1 MVGVIFVPYDNGQY
15 SLHTN
20 YAKAGGMIGYTIN
33 TKGQVDPSQGFKKFG
48 DLTLSTIMFKAEGIG
63 DEWSDFLDETIF
75 FASASLSRT
84 SPDSNKSMLGSA
96 QQQTGN
102 SYLIGVQMPCP
113 ITDDG
118 RVGFEYNHGSQYW
131 RSMTYGEDTMIG
143 SKIAARGTAMEA
155 YWIKPLTKSLSTSIR
170 YTMIDYDYSGSNAF
184 FGAYGTPTDLSKLP
198 AAWQGMYV
206 DKANDLRLVIRYKF

>member
-1 MVGVIFVPYDNGQY
+1 
-15 SLHTN
+15 
-20 YAKAGGMIGYTIN
+20 
-33 TKGQVDPSQGFKKFG
+33 
-48 DLTLSTIMFKAEGIG
+48 MFKAEGIG
-63 DEWSDFLDETIF
+63 EEISDFLDETIF
-75 FASASLSRT
+75 FASFSLSTT